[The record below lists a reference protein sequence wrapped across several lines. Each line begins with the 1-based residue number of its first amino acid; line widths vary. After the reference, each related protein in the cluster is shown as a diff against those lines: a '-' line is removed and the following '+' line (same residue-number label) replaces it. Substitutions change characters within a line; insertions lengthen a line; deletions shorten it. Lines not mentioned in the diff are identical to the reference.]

1 MEVRRLRTDEVDLL
15 RDVRLRALADAPWAF
30 GSSHAR
36 ELAHT
41 PERWQ
46 WFADQS
52 NGVIYVA
59 VEGDAAAGMA
69 GGFVPE
75 GGDAVMLW
83 GMWVA
88 PEARGRGTARALVEA
103 VLGWAR
109 EQGAPAVILEVTD
122 TEPARPAAALYRSLG
137 FTPTGERR
145 ALESDPSLETVLMSR
160 SP

>member
-1 MEVRRLRTDEVDLL
+1 MEIRRLREDEADLL
-15 RDVRLRALADAPWAF
+15 RDVRLRALADAPWAY

-36 ELAHT
+36 ELGHT

-46 WFADQS
+46 WFADQLDAA
-52 NGVIYVA
+52 IFVA
-59 VEGDAAAGMA
+59 VDGEAAVGMA

-88 PEARGRGTARALVEA
+88 AEARGHGLGRALVEA

-109 EQGAPAVILEVTD
+109 ERGAPAITLEVTD
-122 TEPARPAAALYRSLG
+122 TARTAPAAALYRSLG
-137 FTPTGERR
+137 FAPTGERR
-145 ALESDPSLETVLMSR
+145 VLDSDPSLETIMMSR
-160 SP
+160 RP